1 MTDQKPPAQP
11 AKPVSA
17 APVAPPAPK
26 SPPLPQPP
34 SPPRPAGGPPPL
46 PKPNFSVTPPAQGK
60 PTPKP
65 PAPKS
70 PPLPKP
76 PASPKLAGLPKVQP
90 PSALPSSPPKPQG
103 SPVSPPSGNAQKGPD
118 APPSSTILQAPPA
131 PKSTLA
137 SKLPQSQSQSPSLS
151 LQQKTTLGAAGGATL
166 PKPPTPPSG
175 NSAELPP
182 PPPVAEFKKSP
193 LRFLPLVVALLLVL
207 GIGYFV
213 FSQFFAPRTARQTDG
228 STATPPGQ
236 TTVLTYWGLWEPT
249 PVLEEALDEFESQ
262 NPGIKV
268 NYIQQNSRDYR
279 ERLQTAIASGRGPD
293 VFRFHASW
301 TPMLRAELSEMPTT
315 VYSPSE
321 FQQIFYPIV
330 SQQLRVNNAYVG
342 VPLMYDGIA
351 LFYNREALRTANAQP
366 PQSWAE
372 LKELAS
378 RLTIR
383 SGGKIE
389 RAGLAIGTASNI
401 DHFAEVLALLMIQNG
416 ADPSNPTSQQA
427 VQALQYYTDFYT
439 KDQVW
444 DKDLPNSVLAFSRG
458 EVAMIFAP
466 SWRVHDIMAMNPN
479 LSFGVTQVPQVSST
493 KVTYATYWA
502 EGVNAQSRNKDASW
516 KLIKYLSSP
525 EALEKMYSE
534 ASTIRSFGEIY
545 PRVDMA
551 DSLAENQY
559 VAPYLADAPFAKAWY
574 MNSFTHDN
582 GLNDQVVKYYGDAIN
597 AVSQNGQSPSAA
609 LTTANQGIR
618 QVLRQY
624 NLTN

>member
-17 APVAPPAPK
+17 APVAPPATK
-26 SPPLPQPP
+26 SPPLPNSPTPP
-34 SPPRPAGGPPPL
+34 KPAGGPPPL
-46 PKPNFSVTPPAQGK
+46 PKPNFSVTRPVQGK
-60 PTPKP
+60 STPKP
-65 PAPKS
+65 PAPPQQKTTGA
-70 PPLPKP
+70 
-76 PASPKLAGLPKVQP
+76 PAQP
-90 PSALPSSPPKPQG
+90 PRPLQPPGAPKPQG
-103 SPVSPPSGNAQKGPD
+103 APLSPPSGNTEKDPD

-131 PKSTLA
+131 LKSTLA
-137 SKLPQSQSQSPSLS
+137 LKLPQSQPSSLS
-151 LQQKTTLGAAGGATL
+151 SQQKPTLSAVGGATL
-166 PKPPTPPSG
+166 PKPPIPPSG

-182 PPPVAEFKKSP
+182 PPPAAEFKKSP

-213 FSQFFAPRTARQTDG
+213 FSWFFAPRTARQTDG
-228 STATPPGQ
+228 STTTPAGQ

-249 PVLEEALDEFESQ
+249 SVLEETLNEFESQ
-262 NPGIKV
+262 NPGIEV

-315 VYSPSE
+315 VYTPSE
-321 FQQIFYPIV
+321 FQQLFYPIV

-342 VPLMYDGIA
+342 VPLMYEGIA

-372 LKELAS
+372 LKEIAS

-389 RAGLAIGTASNI
+389 RAGLAIGTASNV

-439 KDQVW
+439 QDQVW

-466 SWRVHDIMAMNPN
+466 SWRAHDIMAMNPN

-493 KVTYATYWA
+493 KVTYATYWV

-534 ASTIRSFGEIY
+534 ASKLRSFGEIY